1 MITTLKESQED
12 GLSRDL
18 CDYLPGLCPVL
29 DYASLTIRPLYLSL
43 LETYVVK
50 VDPSALRPA
59 LKAIILALLPGL
71 EEETSEDFER
81 VLSLLEKFRAAANA
95 DPEDGDSRNSSG
107 AAGGEYFWQCFF
119 LSSMASSTRRQGVL
133 AFLARRLPR
142 LADPSLATQT
152 TSNDAQNPSQ
162 DARLPASVEAVLVPE
177 PGLLVRCFATGL
189 ADEQLLVQRGFLDL
203 LVTHLPLHSHV
214 FRNSVSPPDQQRLVS
229 AAIGVV
235 TRREMSL
242 NRRLWAWLLGPDPTG
257 GARPDI
263 VSRGHQTANGDAKA
277 AETPSMQSRPAYFQR
292 FGFKHVLASIRNM
305 LGQPFQSSSDRTRP
319 FRVCLSLMDCSEV
332 GTVVIP
338 EVLILALGFVRSHET
353 QSTSKEEV
361 SDVLRSARVFFDA
374 VDGSIICGEILKLL
388 SLAIT
393 NAERAVSER
402 MDDLALV
409 KFIVTHFNFDDDE
422 LRLIHIP
429 LVNLALVAMLEV
441 RVETHADHTS
451 TGLGGEASPYQAAF
465 VILEI
470 LVGKVPESAYL
481 EEPEKTSGEAPFH
494 APPSSPQILQNVE
507 RFYAQLQEDVGGV
520 DPPFTTAE
528 VGRFLLYESTLLLKR
543 SLEASS
549 GTMNG
554 KASVKLFVLVLGKI
568 AVSSPHTSELFA
580 MLENAVA
587 SSMLDDDSVLP
598 FSILWLLVDA
608 VVLLRKRAAQQVQ
621 PSLSS
626 TQVVQLLP
634 VFMKVLWA
642 YLSPVHIKHH
652 IESVQC
658 IWKLQATMP
667 YMDRTIEA
675 CISTF
680 MVSKPGSEASA
691 RNRPDAEQKF
701 ALLWTHSLQSRSRM
715 FDSKSDLARGLEH
728 VPLRQQ
734 YSTERSRYQVMLSRP
749 LFLLLDALSEEGTER
764 FVWARSWLQSLPDV
778 HK

>member
-1 MITTLKESQED
+1 M
-12 GLSRDL
+12 
-18 CDYLPGLCPVL
+18 L

-43 LETYVVK
+43 LEAYLVK

-81 VLSLLEKFRAAANA
+81 VLSLLERFRAAANA
-95 DPEDGDSRNSSG
+95 DVEDGDGRYGSE

-152 TSNDAQNPSQ
+152 SSNDVQTPSQ
-162 DARLPASVEAVLVPE
+162 DVRLPASVEAVLVPE

-203 LVTHLPLHSHV
+203 LVTHLPLHCHV
-214 FRNSVSPPDQQRLVS
+214 FRSRISPLDQQRLVS

-242 NRRLWAWLLGPDPTG
+242 NRRLWAWLLGPDSVG
-257 GARPDI
+257 GAQPDI
-263 VSRGHQTANGDAKA
+263 VSGDHQIANGDAKA
-277 AETPSMQSRPAYFQR
+277 AETPSTSSRPAYFQR
-292 FGFKHVLASIRNM
+292 FGFKHVAASIRNM
-305 LGQPFQSSSDRTRP
+305 LGQPFPSSSDRTRP
-319 FRVCLSLMDCSEV
+319 FRICLSLMDCPEV

-353 QSTSKEEV
+353 QSTSKEG

-388 SLAIT
+388 TLAIT
-393 NAERAVSER
+393 NAERPVKER
-402 MDDLALV
+402 MEDLALV
-409 KFIVTHFNFDDDE
+409 KFTVTHFNFDDDE

-429 LVNLALVAMLEV
+429 LLSLALVAMLEV
-441 RVETHADHTS
+441 RVEAHADHTS
-451 TGLGGEASPYQAAF
+451 TGSDGEASPYQAAF
-465 VILEI
+465 VILET
-470 LVGKVPESAYL
+470 LLGKVPESAYL
-481 EEPEKTSGEAPFH
+481 GEPEKAPGEATLH
-494 APPSSPQILQNVE
+494 APPTSPRILQNVE
-507 RFYAQLQEDVGGV
+507 RFYAQLKEEVGGV
-520 DPPFTTAE
+520 DPPFTTAQ
-528 VGRFLLYESTLLLKR
+528 VGRFLLYESTLLLRR

-549 GTMNG
+549 SMMNG
-554 KASVKLFVLVLGKI
+554 KASVKLFVLVLSKI
-568 AVSSPHTSELFA
+568 AVSSPHTPELFA

-587 SSMLDDDSVLP
+587 SSMLDDDTLLP

-621 PSLSS
+621 PSLNS

-634 VFMKVLWA
+634 VFMKALWA
-642 YLSPVHIKHH
+642 YLSLVHIKHH

-675 CISTF
+675 CISTS
-680 MVSKPGSEASA
+680 MVSRPGSQASA
-691 RNRPDAEQKF
+691 RNRLEAEQRF
-701 ALLWTHSLQSRSRM
+701 ALVWTHSLQPRARL
-715 FDSKSDLARGLEH
+715 FDPKSDLARGLEH

-749 LFLLLDALSEEGTER
+749 LFLLLDALSEEGMER